1 MTSNVRSSSTIV
13 TEEELFS
20 SSSSLRD
27 GMLSEVVTVIGFPHG
42 RMSESGCVAEEVEW
56 LMVMSYGLWSMIFN
70 LTMVNGPVVELV
82 GGWWSIK
89 IPHFSSRHFV
99 TTLPAIS

>member
-20 SSSSLRD
+20 SSSSLRDGD

-70 LTMVNGPVVELV
+70 LTMVNGPVVGWLV
-82 GGWWSIK
+82 NGEW
-89 IPHFSSRHFV
+89 
-99 TTLPAIS
+99 

>member
-56 LMVMSYGLWSMIFN
+56 LMVMSYGLWSMII
-70 LTMVNGPVVELV
+70 T
-82 GGWWSIK
+82 
-89 IPHFSSRHFV
+89 
-99 TTLPAIS
+99 